1 MKFRGNAL
9 NIREVVEV
17 VIPRSTSNIT
27 FKVSAI
33 PMGLHR
39 DYETIV
45 PRPIPPFEM
54 RHRAGSAPEKVE
66 NYDDPK
72 FIEQFAQ
79 YVHLRNIFTV
89 YTVLKADEGIEF
101 STVPTNAASLQ
112 AIEAELKDAG
122 FSDGDLNII
131 LATASEASNISD
143 TDIRA
148 AKKSF

>member
-1 MKFRGNAL
+1 M
-9 NIREVVEV
+9 
-17 VIPRSTSNIT
+17 
-27 FKVSAI
+27 
-33 PMGLHR
+33 
-39 DYETIV
+39 
-45 PRPIPPFEM
+45 
-54 RHRAGSAPEKVE
+54 
-66 NYDDPK
+66 
-72 FIEQFAQ
+72 
-79 YVHLRNIFTV
+79 
-89 YTVLKADEGIEF
+89 LKADEGIEF